1 LQDGDQIEII
11 IDRQKLTGSVD
22 LVGEGHERFSPEEG
36 ARRLQAR
43 ASRGD
48 LRPHPALPGDTR
60 LWAALVH
67 ASGGVWGGC
76 IYDVDAI
83 VSRLQR

>member
-1 LQDGDQIEII
+1 M
-11 IDRQKLTGSVD
+11 
-22 LVGEGHERFSPEEG
+22 GEAQESFGAEEG
-36 ARRLQAR
+36 ARRLQVRPCR
-43 ASRGD
+43 AD
-48 LRPHPALPGDTR
+48 LKPHPALPDDTR

-83 VSRLQR
+83 VSLLQPSGERR